1 MAGTYIFYTLLM
13 VFMIFLSLPSVQP
26 ANGRD
31 GILSNSEPYRYWG
44 GNIVL
49 LIVLYSFIIGCR
61 YFVGIDYEAYREWYL
76 ELQQTGIYP
85 REIEFGYEG
94 LNYLL
99 YYLKAHY
106 AFLFIILAFL
116 QILFFY
122 KSLEKFSFLIP
133 WYIFFFFTY
142 LLMFSSMNIMRQTLA
157 YFIFFYA
164 LNLAINKQYLRAV
177 LYILLGFSFH
187 KSIVIGVALY
197 PFLGFDWFK
206 NKYVQIGLLLVLT
219 AFSKQILDL
228 ALQIAAPVVS
238 VLGYGYYVDNLD
250 YMYEITEEGAVG
262 AGTARILFFILD
274 MSIIWFSVDLKE
286 EFKSIDFYKYY
297 NIYFLGALLDRI
309 VYDNFILARTND
321 YLLNFRVLILSFL
334 CYYLFKSTA
343 DRVPKIILGSTIAVM
358 MMAFFYRAIYNS
370 AAQTSPFNFILFE

>member
-197 PFLGFDWFK
+197 PFLGSDWFK